1 MGAPG
6 SAAIRLE
13 CAQLSW
19 VIIIKERE
27 RNKGTNNN
35 NFWKK
40 ERFLSLYF
48 MVEMYIMTAGDLEE
62 RPAYKIELEEDG
74 GCWNPVGQCFSF
86 VRGGWILIRRGFLSI
101 SPPPPH
107 THTRIYI
114 YTRTHSHKTSCVPCR
129 GPGPLPPWSP
139 WVRWDS
145 AHLKKREREENFP
158 LRKRVSSCCLWL
170 NHESDATK
178 PSSLQPVCFS
188 SLCVLCVC
196 VYKTLEFLDFS
207 VDKTNKKTIL
217 SKVFF
222 TLWTRVWF
230 RHSAVA
236 PTIG

>member
-48 MVEMYIMTAGDLEE
+48 MVEMYLMTAGDLEE

-86 VRGGWILIRRGFLSI
+86 VWGGWILNRRGFLSI
-101 SPPPPH
+101 SPPH
-107 THTRIYI
+107 THKRIYI
-114 YTRTHSHKTSCVPCR
+114 YTRTHSHKTSCVPSR

-145 AHLKKREREENFP
+145 AHLKKRERGEFP
-158 LRKRVSSCCLWL
+158 FKKESLKLLLVAESRVRRYEPL
-170 NHESDATK
+170 ATTT
-178 PSSLQPVCFS
+178 SVFFLSVC
-188 SLCVLCVC
+188 CVC
-196 VYKTLEFLDFS
+196 VCKTLEFLDFS